1 MTKKNWW
8 KCLCLMLASLALSGC
23 SLLEGLLFTKTTVPE
38 FSFSGYVFADG
49 KALEGAKVD
58 CGISST
64 ETDESGYFKFSN
76 INSVVQ
82 VSASKDGYLFAD
94 DLVFVSS
101 LSSNVNFSG
110 YKIFDKSGIVKNGDV
125 VVPNVEIVAIS
136 ENGTYETMSN
146 EYGEFYLPDLAGQ
159 VKVTATKEGYNF
171 FKSSFTLDYEDSIVI
186 SGMTNISGR
195 LNVDADA
202 SSSDFQLK
210 VNNNV
215 IELNDDLTFVANDV
229 EPGAVIE
236 LSSSNYYVSNKR
248 QEVLSATDPI
258 VFDCY
263 KYYTVTGNIA
273 CGDVA
278 MNGVSVSCGSKTIF
292 STDGTFSFDN
302 VWGNKT
308 ISATLQNYQ
317 FESIEASLDN
327 CNVTLQATTSVSG
340 VVNMDIGQNF
350 SQVTLAINGRNIECD
365 SDGNFLLTDVKFGDV
380 LVLSSEEYFVEN
392 SIVIANRENIEINA
406 YKYFDC
412 DVAVSSEDGVMSDV
426 CVSVNGVD
434 YFTNEEGL
442 IKIENLYDNPTIII
456 QKDGFKFEESYSCDY
471 FQNNLQVSGFTL
483 YSLTFGVKSGTT
495 QLHQAKAYLNGK
507 EIVAN
512 DNRFEI
518 VDIYGTN
525 YLTVSCENYNAWEL
539 RIDKDTEL
547 SEVNLSYNIEG
558 TIKCGKN
565 GVAGVLVSSGSKNT
579 TSDKNGKFVIKNL
592 YGDAIVS
599 YSKEFY
605 LFPTN
610 NVNCY
615 QSLNINTSYSI
626 SGNITKKDGDS
637 EDMVN
642 VSELSVSIMEK
653 ETGEIKS
660 TTTDSLGNYSFGN
673 LTGEYVLFYDMNSSV
688 VFKPKHYNVIA
699 GGNKYDFSNKGY
711 TFSGVIMC
719 GDLPVEDVKVRV
731 GNVETKTDRN
741 GKYEFGLVTKS
752 GLITLEKDGYEFSPS
767 SNHSGY
773 ADEESFDEKDDINF
787 SATYKVCGYVYSG
800 ITPISGVNVA
810 IGDQNIQTDDLGYFE
825 ISGLEGT
832 NQIIISC
839 DGYKFAYKSSTSG
852 YTTLNCVATFDT
864 LVRIVSED
872 LSLSGAVAEFQ
883 GKTYITVDGEVLLKD
898 IQIGDQIQ
906 FALEGYT
913 IETFVATSQSS
924 NITLNSSY
932 EVSGFVT
939 NCDDPLADVLVTAT
953 FGNESISTLTLGNG
967 KFYLSD
973 IVGSAQL
980 TFQKDGYTFKNI
992 QLTGANSHMEVYST
1006 FDFDGYIKVG
1016 TKALS
1021 GVKVYKLVAGDAQ
1034 YQTTTDQNG
1043 YFKIFGLDSKTT
1055 FTFEKKGYTISNLV
1069 VSSSETKYLSATY
1082 SVSGFVKSGDIF
1094 LDGARIETSDGR
1106 LFETVDGK
1114 FNITGLVGDIT
1125 LVVSM
1130 NDGNSENGVTEY
1142 KSSKISVSEY
1152 RDGLIIE
1159 LDFDIIINFS
1169 STSQSIDFSGIKI
1182 TYGKETKICNSST
1195 CTLTGLKGKVLITLQ
1210 KDNCYF
1216 SPTEN
1221 DQFYV
1226 EKGEK
1231 KDISITPL
1239 YNINGTVKTKSGVA
1253 IVGAI
1258 VSVGNGKET
1267 ITNERGE
1274 YTLQGVSGEPVLN
1287 VKLPYLSVAENKQL
1301 KFYTYNEP
1309 QVVKGDNVYGAGT
1322 YDISVSDSVFAISFL
1337 DYAYDILRNSTGYKI
1352 FGSGTAVAHAP
1363 VVGDQ
1368 IQSVS
1373 TIYVEDASHNKIFQ
1387 NLNIGEVVKLGG
1399 GVDPNVS
1406 LLTYFYTDA
1415 QGNRQVK
1422 YSKVEGQSGFKD
1434 GVPMYGD
1441 WNEDKS
1447 LTEYKE
1453 EFGINYANFSPY
1465 VIDSTTVSSVT
1476 GLSFDG
1482 TNYSFVLNLDC
1493 SSATSYNYYKKLMTV
1508 MCSKQELQSFSS
1520 IALTFTIS
1528 KDGLLRRMV
1537 IDETYV
1543 VRSMSY
1549 NVTTDGDIVYDFFI
1563 NSRNDNIPT
1572 LSISTP
1578 SSVQV
1583 DILKYQEEY
1592 TSSKTASASFIEFE
1606 ENSNNFDCDLVVCKR
1621 EDLL

>member
-23 SLLEGLLFTKTTVPE
+23 SLLEGLLFTKSTVPE

-94 DLVFVSS
+94 DLIFVSS

-110 YKIFDKSGIVKNGDV
+110 YKLFDKSGVVKNSNAI
-125 VVPNVEIVAIS
+125 VPNVEINATS

-146 EYGEFYLPDLAGQ
+146 EFGEFYLPNLAGQ
-159 VKVTATKEGYNF
+159 VKVTATKDGYNF
-171 FKSSFTLDYEDSIVI
+171 FKSSFTIDYEDDIVI

-210 VNNNV
+210 VNNSV
-215 IELNDDLTFVANDV
+215 VELNDDLTFVANDV

-236 LSSSNYYVSNKR
+236 LSSNDYYVSNKR
-248 QEVLSATDPI
+248 QEILSATDPI

-263 KYYTVTGNIA
+263 KYYTVTGSIV

-278 MNGVSVSCGSKTIF
+278 MSGVSVSCGDKTLL
-292 STDGTFSFDN
+292 STDGSFTFDN

-308 ISATLQNYQ
+308 IRATLQNYQ
-317 FESIEASLDN
+317 FDNVESSIDN
-327 CNVTLQATTSVSG
+327 CNITLQGTTSVSG

-350 SQVTLAINGRNIECD
+350 SQVKLSICGRNIECD
-365 SDGNFLLTDVKFGDV
+365 SDGRFILTGVKFGDT
-380 LVLSSEEYFVEN
+380 LSISSDEYFVEN
-392 SIVIANRENIEINA
+392 SILIENREDIEINA
-406 YKYFDC
+406 YKYFAC
-412 DVAVSSEDGVMSDV
+412 DIAVSSEDGGVPSV
-426 CVSVNGVD
+426 CVSVNGAD

-442 IKIENLYDNPTIII
+442 LKIENLYDSPTIVI
-456 QKDGFKFEESYSCDY
+456 QKEGFKFEENYTCDY
-471 FQNNLQVSGFTL
+471 FQNNLQVSGYTL
-483 YSLTFGVKSGTT
+483 YSLSFGVKSGTN
-495 QLHQAKAYLNGK
+495 QLSQVNVSLNGE

-518 VDIYGTN
+518 NDIFGENT
-525 YLTVSCENYNAWEL
+525 LIVSCENYNTWEMS
-539 RIDKDTEL
+539 INKDTEL
-547 SEVNLSYNIEG
+547 TVVNLSYNIEG

-565 GVAGVLVSSGSKNT
+565 GVADVLVSSGTKSVLT
-579 TSDKNGKFVIKNL
+579 DKNGKFVIENL
-592 YGDAIVS
+592 YGDATVS

-605 LFPTN
+605 LLGTN
-610 NVNCY
+610 NVSYY
-615 QSLNINTSYSI
+615 QNLSINTSYSI

-637 EDMVN
+637 EDMIN
-642 VSELSVSIMEK
+642 VSELTVSIMNK

-660 TTTDSLGNYSFGN
+660 TTTNASGDYSFGN
-673 LTGEYVLFYDMNSSV
+673 LVGEYVLFYDMNSSV
-688 VFKPKHYNVIA
+688 AFKPKHYNVTA

-731 GNVETKTDRN
+731 GNIETNTDRN

-752 GLITLEKDGYEFSPS
+752 GLITLEKEGYDFSPVG
-767 SNHSGY
+767 HSGY
-773 ADEESFDEKDDINF
+773 ADEENFDEKDDINY

-800 ITPISGVNVA
+800 TTPLSGVGVV
-810 IGDQNIQTDDLGYFE
+810 IGGQNAQTNDLGYFE
-825 ISGLEGT
+825 INGLDGD
-832 NQIIISC
+832 NQVAFVGE
-839 DGYKFAYKSSTSG
+839 GYKFAYETSVSG

-864 LVRIVSED
+864 LVRIVSGD
-872 LSLSGAVAEFQ
+872 LILSGATAEFQ
-883 GKTYITVDGEVLLKD
+883 GKEYSTVNGEVLLKD
-898 IQIGDQIQ
+898 IQIGDRIQ

-913 IETFVATSQSS
+913 IEPFVATSQIL
-924 NITLNSSY
+924 NATLNSSY

-939 NCDDPLADVLVTAT
+939 NCDDPLSDVKVIAT
-953 FGNESISTLTLGNG
+953 FGGESISTMTLSNG
-967 KFYLSD
+967 KFHLSG
-973 IVGSAQL
+973 IVGSSQL
-980 TFQKDGYTFKNI
+980 SFQKEGFVFKDI
-992 QLTGANSHMEVYST
+992 QLTGANGNMEVYST
-1006 FDFDGYIKVG
+1006 FGFDGYIKVG
-1016 TKALS
+1016 NKALS

-1034 YQTTTDQNG
+1034 YQTTTDKNG
-1043 YFKIFGLDSKTT
+1043 YFKITDLDSKTT

-1069 VSSSETKYLSATY
+1069 VSSSETKTLSATY
-1082 SVSGFVKSGDIF
+1082 SISGFVKSGDIF
-1094 LDGARIETSDGR
+1094 LDGTKIETSDGR
-1106 LFETVDGK
+1106 SFEAVDGK

-1130 NDGNSENGVTEY
+1130 SDGNSENIVNEY
-1142 KSSKISVSEY
+1142 NTKTIGVSEY
-1152 RDGLIIE
+1152 REGLIIE
-1159 LDFDIIINFS
+1159 LDYDIIINFS
-1169 STSQSIDFSGIKI
+1169 STSQSVDFSGIKI
-1182 TYGKETKICNSST
+1182 TYGKETKTCDSST
-1195 CTLTGLKGKVLITLQ
+1195 CTIKGLKGKVLITLQ

-1221 DQFYV
+1221 DKFYV

-1239 YNINGTVKTKSGVA
+1239 YDINGVVTTKSGVA

-1274 YTLQGVSGEPVLN
+1274 YSLQGISGEPALN

-1301 KFYTYNEP
+1301 KFYTYNGP
-1309 QVVKGDNVYGAGT
+1309 QIVKGDNVYGAGT
-1322 YDISVSDSVFAISFL
+1322 YDISVSDSVFAVSFL
-1337 DYAYDILRNSTGYKI
+1337 NYAYDILRNSTGYKI
-1352 FGSGTAVAHAP
+1352 FGSGTAVADAP

-1373 TIYVEDASHNKIFQ
+1373 TIYIEDASHNKIFQ
-1387 NLNIGEVVKLGG
+1387 NLNIGKVVNLGG

-1422 YSKVEGQSGFKD
+1422 YSKVEGESNFKN
-1434 GVPMYGD
+1434 GIPQYGD

-1447 LTEYKE
+1447 LTDYKDK
-1453 EFGINYANFSPY
+1453 FGINYANFSPY
-1465 VIDSTTVSSVT
+1465 VIDTTTVSSVT

-1493 SSATSYNYYKKLMTV
+1493 SSATSYNYYKILMGV
-1508 MCSKQELQSFSS
+1508 MCSKQELKNFTS

-1528 KDGLLRRMV
+1528 KEGLLRKMV
-1537 IDETYV
+1537 IDESYV
-1543 VRSMSY
+1543 VRSAGFD
-1549 NVTTDGDIVYDFFI
+1549 VPTDGDIVYDFFI
-1563 NSRNDNIPT
+1563 NSLNDNIPT

-1578 SSVQV
+1578 SNVQT

-1592 TSSKTASASFIEFE
+1592 SNSKTASVSFIEFK